1 LRGKRALQAA
11 VSRGQYAHERGLFF
25 GGRFEV
31 WSNRTL
37 RSIAR
42 KHLEASSR
50 LVFIDFHTGLGPHG
64 RGEIIIGEPRS
75 SPTHARALA
84 WWGERVKSTK
94 EGESVS
100 ADLEGTMKSALLR
113 MLPDTQITSVSLE
126 FGTYPSMEVFGAM
139 RAENWL
145 HHYGGPNHPCAAR
158 IKARFRR
165 AFYPETSEW
174 KRTIWTQAREVV
186 TEALKGV
193 AVETESDRAL

>member
-1 LRGKRALQAA
+1 
-11 VSRGQYAHERGLFF
+11 
-25 GGRFEV
+25 
-31 WSNRTL
+31 
-37 RSIAR
+37 
-42 KHLEASSR
+42 
-50 LVFIDFHTGLGPHG
+50 
-64 RGEIIIGEPRS
+64 
-75 SPTHARALA
+75 
-84 WWGERVKSTK
+84 
-94 EGESVS
+94 
-100 ADLEGTMKSALLR
+100 MKSALLR

-165 AFYPETSEW
+165 AFYPDTSEW